1 MNLPE
6 NDEDT
11 KEGHFVIL
19 MHQIDA
25 DTYIAATNLIE
36 MRIVNVKLSILKFL
50 HLSFFIFHPSSIN
63 QHVTGDL
70 IKQ

>member
-19 MHQIDA
+19 MHQIDSA
-25 DTYIAATNLIE
+25 AYIATRLIE
-36 MRIVNVKLSILKFL
+36 MHIVNNVKLS
-50 HLSFFIFHPSSIN
+50 
-63 QHVTGDL
+63 
-70 IKQ
+70 